1 MNICDTNMQ
10 SIICGRHVIGANN
23 EYKNITI
30 KSNQMEQRFTYS
42 NVTIFMNFVTHSLF
56 IYLKEKKI
64 YEHIRYLD
72 MSQLDKFSH

>member
-1 MNICDTNMQ
+1 MSLGPTMNI
-10 SIICGRHVIGANN
+10 
-23 EYKNITI
+23 KNITI

-42 NVTIFMNFVTHSLF
+42 NVTIFMDFVTHSLF

-64 YEHIRYLD
+64 YEHLRYFD